1 MSSLSA
7 ITLLLAT
14 VLAAVFVIMWVTKM
28 ANAQR
33 DAIVTGVQQGVPLS
47 TQHRWI
53 IFSND
58 WIAAKYSMA
67 GLSLILAFAYM
78 RAGQSVGEGDVRLVT
93 FLCAAFAAFSAL
105 FLLVLGTSDLI
116 FCVSVLRRA
125 ERE

>member
-67 GLSLILAFAYM
+67 GLSLILAFAYT
-78 RAGQSVGEGDVRLVT
+78 RAGQSVGEGDVQLVA

>member
-1 MSSLSA
+1 MSNLTA
-7 ITLLLAT
+7 ILLILAT

-33 DAIVTGVQQGVPLS
+33 DAIITGLQQGVPLS
-47 TQHRWI
+47 AKHRWL

-67 GLSLILAFAYM
+67 GLSLILGFSYM
-78 RAGQSVGEGDVRLVT
+78 RLGRGASDADVELVAFLSAG
-93 FLCAAFAAFSAL
+93 FAAFSAL

-116 FCVSVLRRA
+116 FCISALRQTKQD
-125 ERE
+125 